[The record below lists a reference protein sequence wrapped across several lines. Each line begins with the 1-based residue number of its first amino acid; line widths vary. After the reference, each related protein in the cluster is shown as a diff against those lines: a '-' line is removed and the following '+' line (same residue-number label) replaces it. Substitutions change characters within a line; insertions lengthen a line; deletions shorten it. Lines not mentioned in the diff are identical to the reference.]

1 MKKTLFL
8 FLILVTTNLISQTKQ
23 EKVTADFIANN
34 PYFNSYQQELFFLHT
49 NKTMYFSGEKI
60 WFAAYV
66 LNKSDEKPSTITKNL
81 HVNLYDTNFK
91 LIDQKLYYVKDGKA
105 TGQFK
110 LLENLVSGNYYL
122 ELDTNWNRNFK
133 KGTIT
138 KIEIVNLINQQE
150 KKLDN
155 DTPTKVLQKTNVQ
168 IKQTFLISRV
178 LKNNNSAAFKIRT
191 TKSTI
196 EKHQGNTLFA
206 VLHKDGVLRACA
218 PINIDKKNNYTIK
231 FDADFFLNGANT
243 ITLFSRNNTILAEK
257 SFWNFDTKLGQIAI
271 DRKVKKRDS
280 LFVYLKLPEN
290 ISQPNLSVSILNAE
304 TKMISNHNN
313 IKNSF
318 IDVDYD
324 AIKKLKKNNDVDNFI
339 AKRTTHKLNKTSN
352 LLLYNNE
359 IGVKVK
365 GSVNTNIKNSNGYK
379 VTLTSRENELLLVSD
394 LNKDMS
400 FEFNNLFLKHPT
412 DYKLSLSDNKKK
424 NGKADFYLYDLFYNY
439 KTDSILKTNNI
450 HFNKESK
457 KSNLSKENILFKLDD
472 DAIELDEVVVTSYID
487 KQKMMRKKHQNIIGV
502 QFSNFHIPDE
512 NLAAGTDIFYYL
524 YNVPGVLVKY
534 DPLTNIPYVYN
545 DRGPK
550 SITGNQ
556 LMNVKLNGVPLN
568 GDLSPLIGLL
578 TSDVEVIVVNL
589 SGAGEGLRGTNGV
602 IDIILKRGGSF
613 SSKRKFSRIRKRQ
626 TTKGFETS
634 LNKYVKSNIIF
645 SNNHWIKSYGTI
657 DWIPNLKEDS
667 NKQILLKIPI
677 SNKHRSIK
685 LIINGFD
692 KNGVLIHEDILISN

>member
-8 FLILVTTNLISQTKQ
+8 FLILVTSSLISQTKQ
-23 EKVTADFIANN
+23 EKVTEDFIAKN
-34 PYFNSYQQELFFLHT
+34 PYFNSYQEELFFLHT
-49 NKTMYFSGEKI
+49 NKTVYFSGEKI

-91 LIDQKLYYVKDGKA
+91 LIEQKLYYVKDGKA

-110 LLENLVSGNYYL
+110 LLENLISGNYYL

-138 KIEIVNLINQQE
+138 KIEIVNLINQQDQ
-150 KKLDN
+150 KSTN
-155 DTPTKVLQKTNVQ
+155 ATPKMLLQKANVK

-178 LKNNNSAAFKIRT
+178 LKNNNSATFKIRT
-191 TKSTI
+191 TRNTI
-196 EKHQGNTLFA
+196 KKHQGNTLFA
-206 VLHKDGVLRACA
+206 VLHKNGVLRSCA
-218 PINIDKKNNYTIK
+218 PIDIDKKNNYNIK
-231 FDADFFLNGANT
+231 FDSDFFLNGANT
-243 ITLFSRNNTILAEK
+243 ITLFDDKNTILAEK
-257 SFWNFDTKLGQIAI
+257 SFWNFDTELGKVAV
-271 DRKVKKRDS
+271 DRKVKKGDS
-280 LFVYLKLPEN
+280 LYVYLKLPEN

-304 TKMISNHNN
+304 TKMISNHN

-318 IDVDYD
+318 IDIDY
-324 AIKKLKKNNDVDNFI
+324 ATIKKLKENNEVDNFI
-339 AKRTTHKLNKTSN
+339 ANRTTHKLNKTSS

-365 GSVNTNIKNSNGYK
+365 GSVNTDIKNSNGYK
-379 VTLTSRENELLLVSD
+379 ITLSSKENELLLVSD
-394 LNKDMS
+394 LKKDMS

-412 DYKLSLSDNKKK
+412 DYKLSLSDKEKK

-450 HFNKESK
+450 LFNKESK

-472 DAIELDEVVVTSYID
+472 GAIELDEVVVTSYID
-487 KQKMMRKKHQNIIGV
+487 KQKKMRKKHQNIIGV

-550 SITGNQ
+550 TITGNQ

-613 SSKRKFSRIRKRQ
+613 SSKNKFSRIRKRQ

-634 LNKYVKSNIIF
+634 LNKYVKSNLIF
-645 SNNHWIKSYGTI
+645 SNNDWVKSYGTI
-657 DWIPNLKEDS
+657 DWIPIVKEDS

-677 SNKHRSIK
+677 SKKHKNIK

-692 KNGVLIHEDILISN
+692 KNGVLIHENISISN